1 MTDKLREA
9 AQQAVPQHLADDERV
24 AALCD
29 LSYVAGMKAGW
40 NFCISDDSDGFE
52 RRQNSVGE
60 AIRILKS
67 HRAPT
72 PSAQQDAQA
81 VPQGWQ
87 PIETA
92 PKDGTVI
99 DLWHEEFGRE
109 ADCYWGLP
117 HHCCG
122 EMGSLCDSDWH
133 SLEPGWVGTFNEIMS
148 PANAYTHWMPLP
160 PAPDADPTPPAQR
173 VMLTDEEIDAEIQI
187 HIDPIATYRRLH
199 NFARAIIEAYKEKN
213 GLK

>member
-9 AQQAVPQHLADDERV
+9 AQQAIEALEYLRKPIARGWDAEVQLKKRDHSIRALR
-24 AALCD
+24 AAL
-29 LSYVAGMKAGW
+29 
-40 NFCISDDSDGFE
+40 
-52 RRQNSVGE
+52 
-60 AIRILKS
+60 
-67 HRAPT
+67 
-72 PSAQQDAQA
+72 AQQDAQQKHKPLFAEMIAQHPGLAEELAQQDVQA

-92 PKDGTVI
+92 PKDGTAI

-160 PAPDADPTPPAQR
+160 PSPDAAPTPPA
-173 VMLTDEEIDAEIQI
+173 V
-187 HIDPIATYRRLH
+187 IAKSEGPAT
-199 NFARAIIEAYKEKN
+199 
-213 GLK
+213 

>member
-9 AQQAVPQHLADDERV
+9 AQQAEREAFEV
-24 AALCD
+24 WAKTQGTPEQGWWFRQLPDGGYSSESPDAAWKAWKARAAL
-29 LSYVAGMKAGW
+29 
-40 NFCISDDSDGFE
+40 
-52 RRQNSVGE
+52 
-60 AIRILKS
+60 
-67 HRAPT
+67 
-72 PSAQQDAQA
+72 AQQEA
-81 VPQGWQ
+81 QGWQ

-133 SLEPGWVGTFNEIMS
+133 SLEPGWVGTCNEIMS

-160 PAPDADPTPPAQR
+160 PAPDADPTPPAQQPAQR
-173 VMLTDEEIDAEIQI
+173 VMLTDEEIDAIGNSEWGGYPSYDREFKRI
-187 HIDPIATYRRLH
+187 L
-199 NFARAIIEAYKEKN
+199 RAVIEAYERKN
-213 GLK
+213 GIK